1 MITFEKSIFI
11 NRPQQEVF
19 DFVSNRANDSQWQS
33 GGGSTEKTSEGLT
46 GLGTTYRS
54 TTNLIGRGIE
64 STTEII
70 SWDAPNELSEKT
82 TSGPIPFEGKTT
94 FSPKENGTQLT
105 FSGQAE
111 LGGFF
116 KMAEGL
122 VGKQMEKQ
130 IDTDLNALKLLLE
143 QG

>member
-1 MITFEKSIFI
+1 MYQFEKSVFI
-11 NRPQQEVF
+11 ERPQQEVF

-33 GGGSTEKTSEGLT
+33 GGGTTEKTSEGPI

-54 TTNLIGRGIE
+54 TTKLLGRGIE
-64 STTEII
+64 STLEIT

-82 TSGPIPFEGKTT
+82 TSGPIPFEGKST

-122 VGKQMEKQ
+122 VGKQMQKSFE
-130 IDTDLNALKLLLE
+130 TRFLHAHFSR
-143 QG
+143 